1 MSYSGAKTTLNVEF
15 CKKCDFFLINT
26 HHFLYDISHLR
37 TPDSRLK
44 QYWVS
49 DACDR
54 WYFFNQAIKHLFEK
68 NLCKNVYRLTRK
80 KERKKDENDSFE
92 TLFTKILPLLLP
104 INWFLIAQ
112 FQISL
117 KLMLFYNVMIG
128 NLKHVID
135 Y

>member
-1 MSYSGAKTTLNVEF
+1 MLVTGGISLIKQSNTCL
-15 CKKCDFFLINT
+15 KKIYVKMFIG
-26 HHFLYDISHLR
+26 S
-37 TPDSRLK
+37 
-44 QYWVS
+44 Q
-49 DACDR
+49 
-54 WYFFNQAIKHLFEK
+54 E
-68 NLCKNVYRLTRK
+68 RK